1 MCRRTA
7 SASRWWWT
15 RGWSCAEPSST
26 GWTSPT
32 STTLS
37 KGSQKTRRKAGKVK
51 LSFSQKQPHFK
62 EITSS
67 HLWRQRNLDRRRTR
81 VWSSSGGEKLFQQ
94 QGARIQNPRY
104 TNTFGIHAKHNPGWV
119 GTIWPFDKYCE
130 RIKRRHKLTHSLSQ
144 RRKPPMRCS
153 CTWNMF
159 SGQAHCGCQMCLKW
173 WRIYWQIGASS
184 LVRWKL
190 ANMDQDQLCGQ
201 DTCQGDSG
209 GPLWTEVNGR
219 AVLIGSLVRF
229 DISGTFFLQIFL

>member
-15 RGWSCAEPSST
+15 RGWSCAGPSST

-81 VWSSSGGEKLFQQ
+81 VWSSSGGEILAYFIFNSRVLEFK
-94 QGARIQNPRY
+94 
-104 TNTFGIHAKHNPGWV
+104 THA
-119 GTIWPFDKYCE
+119 T
-130 RIKRRHKLTHSLSQ
+130 LTHLGSMQSIILDGLILFDLSTNIVRESKEGTNSLTHWVKGGSPPWDVLALEICSQ
-144 RRKPPMRCS
+144 DRLIAGVKCA
-153 CTWNMF
+153 WNDKEYF
-159 SGQAHCGCQMCLKW
+159 GK
-173 WRIYWQIGASS
+173 
-184 LVRWKL
+184 
-190 ANMDQDQLCGQ
+190 
-201 DTCQGDSG
+201 
-209 GPLWTEVNGR
+209 
-219 AVLIGSLVRF
+219 
-229 DISGTFFLQIFL
+229 